1 MLPAGRAPLEAL
13 EIPLPGTPDAG
24 VRIRFGAGNLQVG
37 AAAAGHLVDG
47 RFEGGVIHRLTG
59 PGRVELEQDTRY
71 GLPWLERDSRWTVG
85 LTNEVPLDLKINA
98 GASRTILDLRDLRV
112 RSLDLQ
118 TGASETRVC
127 RPAGGGGDHDHGAD
141 RRRVADLRDPGR
153 SGGQHPD
160 QDGAREHPG
169 RSEPASRRAALG
181 YESPDYATAANRV
194 EIDVQGGVGSL
205 RVVGGT

>member
-1 MLPAGRAPLEAL
+1 M
-13 EIPLPGTPDAG
+13 
-24 VRIRFGAGNLQVG
+24 RIRFGAGNLQVG

-59 PGRVELEQDTRY
+59 AGRVELEQDTRY

-85 LTNEVPLDLKINA
+85 LTNEVPLDLKVDA

-112 RSLDLQ
+112 RSLELQ
-118 TGASETRVC
+118 TGASETRVFVP
-127 RPAGGGGDHDHGAD
+127 RAAGATTITAQTGVASLTFEIPAG
-141 RRRVADLRDPGR
+141 VAASIRTKMALGSTQVDQTRFPK
-153 SGGQHPD
+153 SG
-160 QDGAREHPG
+160 
-169 RSEPASRRAALG
+169 LG

-194 EIDVQGGVGSL
+194 QIDVQGGVGSL